1 MGLFYTAP
9 EPTRGDIPM
18 DIGFYFNVEQGGD
31 ICLVKPK
38 QGHKFAGGGVS
49 TSPCRGPALGK
60 RTAPSVIPQGTGR
73 GRLKKLN
80 LFCFGTRV
88 ESLREGHQF
97 RHPPEDCATNAQESS
112 RSSGQHWDVIM
123 SIHLGRVSTCL

>member
-1 MGLFYTAP
+1 MAQIDDVNIYVYGVKSNWRSFAWLDLVHEHNPNA
-9 EPTRGDIPM
+9 DILM

-60 RTAPSVIPQGTGR
+60 RTAPSVIRQGT
-73 GRLKKLN
+73 KKIKFIL
-80 LFCFGTRV
+80 LWYTG
-88 ESLREGHQF
+88 
-97 RHPPEDCATNAQESS
+97 
-112 RSSGQHWDVIM
+112 
-123 SIHLGRVSTCL
+123 